1 MANIGDLVATAS
13 LDIAPFEG
21 SIKQLKM
28 STKGLDSM
36 LKTVEKSVKGQGDK
50 LSGLK
55 SIYVQTGQS
64 LTAYQTLL
72 DKQSKKYNDLKSSI
86 GDMSNATAKQKED
99 LLGARNAMAE
109 TVSKVSDLQNK
120 YSALGREIAIQS
132 SVFTKAGDSLQTFG
146 SKLNSISATT
156 GKVASATR
164 GMSLV
169 IGAGMGYG
177 IKQASEFNNSMTA
190 TQALLADTVPASQM
204 SAVITKLGDNSKKWA
219 MEYGLST
226 KSVNEGMQELVKSG
240 YDANQVTA
248 AMPAILN
255 ASKASGEDFNTVMQA
270 TTSILSQYGLGAEEA
285 GHVTDSLSFVAN
297 KTKAGFKDMG
307 DAMVYVGPVAKSVG
321 MDVEQT
327 ASAIGILSN
336 AGIQGEQAGTAL
348 RGALTRLLKPSE
360 QNAEAMKELG
370 FSAEEF
376 KKGQIGLPDV
386 IDRIKKSTEGLTDAE
401 KASLIAKAFGT
412 ESQTAMNALVNE
424 GSDAL
429 RGLTKETKGA
439 TGYTKEL
446 AKAMNST
453 DSAKFAQAKA
463 KMEVLAITIGQ
474 KLLPLI
480 VPLVEDIADLASK
493 FADLPEPVQKNILY
507 LGLFMGAISPVAGVV
522 SKTTG
527 LLGGLSGGFG
537 KVLGAM
543 GKIGVSKG
551 AVTALEG
558 VAVGAE
564 TATASTVGLT
574 GAVGLLTNPVTWG
587 VILGGSAV
595 IALAVIADGMRKA
608 HQRTQEWGTAV
619 SKTEAQEL
627 SKFKTKVDETTQSM
641 TAFSENGVQDVDAV
655 KTAFQGLVDEITKL
669 TDKELAKDLKV
680 AEKLGLSSEAIAQIK
695 KSAEQMK
702 SNVQQM
708 SDEVIAIYQRASEQ
722 HRQLS
727 EEEKS
732 IVLGN
737 QNELIDAQ
745 LSLLD
750 YSEKE
755 KLSITKAMNGQLDE
769 LNDQQLKKALD
780 VSKKWIEEENKTYK
794 ERKSNLKEMYDSIK
808 GSDEEAVRARSEIQA
823 KLSQL
828 EAGHLAKMD
837 AYGQRYAEIR
847 KKLAEKVTF
856 GNEQAET
863 TYWNTIE
870 KEMEELGLSYEELM
884 VKSTQ
889 ASSKIQEGHS
899 MWAQTVTDA
908 SEETKTANSQW
919 NAMTWDLKEGKL
931 KTNTQE
937 EIQKAL
943 QAEGG
948 WESMQFVLKNANL
961 ETNAKIA
968 VGEALV
974 ANDQW
979 NSLTPEEKR
988 LVTDGSPA
996 IEAILSSKD
1005 MLSQWNSMPE
1015 EVKKILGS
1023 NEQFLSSAEG
1033 AKTALSSWNLMTPTQ
1048 KALTAQ
1054 NLTNPDVAIAQQ
1066 TVNSLTG
1073 KNVPLDATN
1082 KTLGNVLQANANVNS
1097 VRQNSPAPIYAN
1109 NQTWEGVNGAKRS
1122 IAGVQGKSVDIWV
1135 NLKKSASNLWNA
1147 IGWATGTNYHPGGLA
1162 VVNDQKGSTY
1172 RELVSL
1178 PNGNSFIPEGRDVML
1193 PLPKGTKVLKASDTK
1208 KMFPHYADGIGFEDT
1223 GIARLA
1229 SRMNNVTKTSVTN
1242 VIQTTDDAVIKV
1254 LSELLSITREGNSL
1268 AARLISQGLGISL
1281 SIDGEVG
1288 VSGPRYNELVNAV
1301 SQAIAQEL
1309 QRKMALKGM
1318 VG

>member
-36 LKTVEKSVKGQGDK
+36 LKTVEMSVKGQGDK

-109 TVSKVSDLQNK
+109 TANKVSDLQNK

-132 SVFTKAGDSLQTFG
+132 SIFTKAGDSLQTFG
-146 SKLNSISATT
+146 NKLNSISATT
-156 GKVASATR
+156 GKVASATS

-204 SAVITKLGDNSKKWA
+204 NAAITKLSDNSKKWA

-226 KSVNEGMQELVKSG
+226 KSVNEGMQELVKAG

-270 TTSILSQYGLGAEEA
+270 TSSILSQYGLGAKEA
-285 GHVTDSLSFVAN
+285 GRVTDSLSFVAN

-321 MDVEQT
+321 MSLEET

-386 IDRIKKSTEGLTDAE
+386 IDRIKESTEGMTDAE

-453 DSAKFAQAKA
+453 DAAKFAQAKA
-463 KMEVLAITIGQ
+463 QMEVLAITIGQ

-507 LGLFMGAISPVAGVV
+507 LGLFLGAISPVAGVI

-527 LLGGLSGGFG
+527 LLGGLAGGFG

-543 GKIGVSKG
+543 GKIGASRG
-551 AVTALEG
+551 AVTALES

-608 HQRTQEWGTAV
+608 HQRTQEWGTEV
-619 SKTEAQEL
+619 SEVEANHL
-627 SKFKTKVDETTQSM
+627 SKLKTKVDETTQSM
-641 TAFSENGVQDVDAV
+641 TAFTGSADGVDDV
-655 KTAFQGLVDEITKL
+655 KTAFKGLVDEIERLQNK
-669 TDKELAKDLKV
+669 DLAKDLKL
-680 AEKLGLSSEAIAQIK
+680 AEKYGLTDEQIQRMKDNASQVTENAQK
-695 KSAEQMK
+695 
-702 SNVQQM
+702 M
-708 SDEVIAIYQRASEQ
+708 SDEVVNIYKNASES
-722 HRQLS
+722 HRELS
-727 EEEKS
+727 AEEKE
-732 IVLGN
+732 IVLNN
-737 QNELIDAQ
+737 QTELINKQ
-745 LSLLD
+745 LELMNFS
-750 YSEKE
+750 KE
-755 KLSITKAMNGQLDE
+755 ERKNIQKAMNGDYENLNTEQLS
-769 LNDQQLKKALD
+769 KALD
-780 VSKKWIEEENKTYK
+780 TTKKWLSEENKAYNQSKK
-794 ERKSNLKEMYDSIK
+794 ELKE
-808 GSDEEAVRARSEIQA
+808 
-823 KLSQL
+823 LL
-828 EAGHLAKMD
+828 EAGGLTQQEYNEKLATLEAEHQAKME
-837 AYGQRYAEIR
+837 AYGEKYMSIR
-847 KKLAEKVTF
+847 KKMAEASTKYLSPEAEK
-856 GNEQAET
+856 A
-863 TYWNTIE
+863 YWNVIE
-870 KEMEELGLSYEELM
+870 QEMDKFGLSYDELQTKIKGFADSAEQTSGMTAKSMANMTDEMTSANLAWNTM
-884 VKSTQ
+884 VL
-889 ASSKIQEGHS
+889 
-899 MWAQTVTDA
+899 DP
-908 SEETKTANSQW
+908 KTG
-919 NAMTWDLKEGKL
+919 EI
-931 KTNTQE
+931 KTNAQE

-979 NSLTPEEKR
+979 NSLTPEEKV
-988 LVTDGSPA
+988 LVTNGSPA

-1023 NEQFLSSAEG
+1023 NEQFLSRSDG
-1033 AKTALSSWNLMTPTQ
+1033 AVNALNAWNMMTPTQ

-1073 KNVPLDATN
+1073 KNVPLEATN
-1082 KTLGNVLQANANVNS
+1082 NTLGNVLQANANVNS
-1097 VRQNSPAPIYAN
+1097 VTQKSPAPIYAN
-1109 NQTWEGVNGAKRS
+1109 NQTREGVEGAKRS
-1122 IAGVQGKSVDIWV
+1122 IAGVEGKSVDIWV
-1135 NLKKSASNLWNA
+1135 NLKKGASNLWNA

-1162 VVNDQKGSTY
+1162 IVNDQKGSTY
-1172 RELVSL
+1172 RELVTL

-1208 KMFPHYADGIGFEDT
+1208 KLFPQYADGIGFENT
-1223 GIARLA
+1223 KIARLTE
-1229 SRMNNVTKTSVTN
+1229 RMRAIPEEKITATYQSDN
-1242 VIQTTDDAVIKV
+1242 
-1254 LSELLSITREGNSL
+1254 SEVKQLLTQLLSLTGRGTEL
-1268 AARLISQGLGISL
+1268 MSQI
-1281 SIDGEVG
+1281 VRG
-1288 VSGPRYNELVNAV
+1288 VSDIYDKESYMVLDDGTLVAETGNKFAKHF
-1301 SQAIAQEL
+1301 SSIERRNKRL
-1309 QRKMALKGM
+1309 RGET
-1318 VG
+1318 